1 MSTDTVRVFIYRSRG
16 CPPLEILLSPRS
28 ALLVSLQR
36 RLTTALNHEAHQLIA
51 SNMGI
56 LAKVEDRPTP
66 ASVYNW
72 RVYGSAFVAASAAI
86 MIGYDSAFIGG
97 TLALN
102 SFKDEFRF
110 EELSAAE
117 VDLLKANIVSCYQA
131 GAFFGALFAYPWG
144 HFLGRR
150 KGLAIFATVFTLG
163 AGLMLGV
170 NRERGFAL
178 MYAGR
183 VLAGV
188 GIGGASNL
196 SPIYCSEVSP
206 PAIRGRL
213 VGFYEFAW
221 QIGGLVG
228 FWINYG
234 VDQTMAESH
243 VQWLIPFAVQLIPS
257 GMIMIGVFFIRE
269 SPRWSFSRGR
279 RDEAV
284 KNLCWLRNLPENHV
298 YIQEELLAM
307 ETALETQKAT
317 IGLGFW
323 QPFRAVFT
331 NKRVAYRFLLGG
343 SLFMWQNGTGINAI
357 NYYSPTVFKSIGV
370 TGTSASLLTTGIFGV
385 IKTVVTLLWLFYL
398 IDNFGR
404 RNLLMYGAVA
414 GGLCMYYIAGYI
426 AVAKPAQNPTSELSP
441 GGISAMVFF
450 YLWTAAY
457 TPSWNGTPWV
467 LNSEIFDQNV
477 RTLAQA
483 WAASC
488 NWLFNFIIARFTPQM
503 FSSMGFGVYLFF
515 ASLMMCAAVF
525 VFFLVPETKGIPL
538 EAMDRLFGRGL
549 PARRAHAVIL
559 REVKEADVQFRRNSH
574 IEKADSEHEYVVSEK
589 HIERV

>member
-1 MSTDTVRVFIYRSRG
+1 
-16 CPPLEILLSPRS
+16 
-28 ALLVSLQR
+28 
-36 RLTTALNHEAHQLIA
+36 
-51 SNMGI
+51 MGHFNKI
-56 LAKVEDRPTP
+56 EDRPTP
-66 ASVYNW
+66 SEVYNW
-72 RVYGSAFVAASAAI
+72 RVYVSAFVAASAAI

-97 TLALN
+97 TLALK
-102 SFKDEFRF
+102 SFSSEFKLTSEF
-110 EELSAAE
+110 MPQTEINFI
-117 VDLLKANIVSCYQA
+117 KANIVSCYQG
-131 GAFFGALFAYPWG
+131 GAFFGAFFAYPFG
-144 HFLGRR
+144 HFLGRK
-150 KGLAIFATVFTLG
+150 KGLAIFAALFLLG
-163 AGLMLGV
+163 AGLMCGV
-170 NRERGFAL
+170 TPERGFSIL
-178 MYAGR
+178 YAGR
-183 VLAGV
+183 FLAGL

-213 VGFYEFAW
+213 VGLYELSW

-234 VDQTMAESH
+234 VDQTLPSNRE
-243 VQWLIPFAVQLIPS
+243 QWLIPFAVQLIPA
-257 GMIMIGVFFIRE
+257 GLLFGGIFLIRE

-279 RDEAV
+279 REESIR
-284 KNLCWLRNLPENHV
+284 NLCWLRNLPEDHI
-298 YIQEELLAM
+298 YIQEEIHSM
-307 ETALETQKAT
+307 DTALELQRTT
-317 IGLGFW
+317 VGLGFW
-323 QPFRAVFT
+323 QPFKAVFT

-385 IKTVVTLLWLFYL
+385 IKTVVTLIWLFYL

-404 RNLLMYGAVA
+404 RNLLMVGAVS

-426 AVAKPAQNPTSELSP
+426 AVAKPQNHPTASLGS

-450 YLWTAAY
+450 YLWTACY

-467 LNSEIFDQNV
+467 LNSEMFDQNV

-503 FSSMGFGVYLFF
+503 FAAMGYGVYLFF

-538 EAMDRLFGRGL
+538 EAMDRLFSKDF
-549 PARRAHAVIL
+549 PARRAHGIVLA
-559 REVKEADVQFRRNSH
+559 EVKEAEQHFRRMSQ
-574 IEKADSEHEYVVSEK
+574 ADNKVDSDDQYVINEK

>member
-1 MSTDTVRVFIYRSRG
+1 
-16 CPPLEILLSPRS
+16 
-28 ALLVSLQR
+28 
-36 RLTTALNHEAHQLIA
+36 
-51 SNMGI
+51 MGHFNKI
-56 LAKVEDRPTP
+56 EDRPTP
-66 ASVYNW
+66 KEVYNW
-72 RVYGSAFVAASAAI
+72 RVYISAFVAASAAI

-97 TLALN
+97 TLALK
-102 SFKDEFRF
+102 SFSHEFGLDHMLPARVNF
-110 EELSAAE
+110 I
-117 VDLLKANIVSCYQA
+117 KANIVSCYQG
-131 GAFFGALFAYPWG
+131 GAFFGALFAYPFG
-144 HFLGRR
+144 HFLGRK
-150 KGLAIFATVFTLG
+150 KGLAIFASIFILG
-163 AGLMLGV
+163 AGLMCGV
-170 NRERGFAL
+170 TKERGFGIL
-178 MYAGR
+178 YAGR
-183 VLAGV
+183 LLAGL

-213 VGFYEFAW
+213 VGLYELSW

-234 VDQTMAESH
+234 VDQTLPSNHE
-243 VQWLIPFAVQLIPS
+243 QWLIPFAVQLIPA
-257 GMIMIGVFFIRE
+257 GLLLMGIFLIRE

-279 RDEAV
+279 REESI
-284 KNLCWLRNLPENHV
+284 KNLCWLRNLPEDHI
-298 YIQEELLAM
+298 YIQEEIHSM
-307 ETALETQKAT
+307 HTALELQRSTV
-317 IGLGFW
+317 GLGFW
-323 QPFRAVFT
+323 QPFKAVFT

-385 IKTVVTLLWLFYL
+385 IKTVVTLIWLFYL

-404 RNLLMYGAVA
+404 RNLLMVGAVA

-426 AVAKPAQNPTSELSP
+426 AVAKPALHPTKTLGS

-450 YLWTAAY
+450 YLWTACY

-467 LNSEIFDQNV
+467 LNSEMFDQNV

-503 FSSMGFGVYLFF
+503 FAAMGYGVYLFF
-515 ASLMMCAAVF
+515 ATLMMCAAIF

-538 EAMDRLFGRGL
+538 EAMDRLFSKDH
-549 PARRAHAVIL
+549 PARKAHAIVL
-559 REVKEADVQFRRNSH
+559 AEVKEAEVQFRRMSAVDA
-574 IEKADSEHEYVVSEK
+574 KADSEDQYVIDEK
-589 HIERV
+589 HIERVA